1 MELKKELNMEYFD
14 LLPEEILSII
24 FLYVKSSIKYTL
36 NKRLFKKYYKYR
48 LAYVNN
54 NRLKYY
60 NNNLICDC
68 YIIKNLNYIKYLIN
82 HDNSF
87 ILNNILS
94 YKMKNDKSKF
104 IINKNLKF
112 ENIKLNN
119 FIDFC
124 YFYSNKFN
132 ANSVKNIIDDVV
144 KMYGKEYKVVIHGK
158 NKDHKYIK
166 NKNIRWSA

>member
-1 MELKKELNMEYFD
+1 MELNMEYFD
-14 LLPEEILSII
+14 LLPEELLSII

-36 NKRLFKKYYKYR
+36 NKRLFNKYYKYR
-48 LAYVNN
+48 LAYVNNN

-112 ENIKLNN
+112 ENIKFNN

-132 ANSVKNIIDDVV
+132 SDKIKLLIGEIVKYYSKD
-144 KMYGKEYKVVIHGK
+144 YKVVIHGK
-158 NKDHKYIK
+158 NNNYKNIK

>member
-1 MELKKELNMEYFD
+1 MEINMDLFDLIPDDVKRIIWKELK
-14 LLPEEILSII
+14 P
-24 FLYVKSSIKYTL
+24 SIKYCV
-36 NKRLFKKYYKYR
+36 NKQNFYKYYKYR

-54 NRLKYY
+54 TRVKY
-60 NNNLICDC
+60 NNIFICDC
-68 YIIKNLNYIKYLIN
+68 YLIKNFNYIKYLIN
-82 HDNSF
+82 IDAGL
-87 ILNNILS
+87 ILNHIIK
-94 YKMKNDKSKF
+94 YKIKNDKSKF
-104 IINKNLKF
+104 IINKKLKF
-112 ENIKLNN
+112 ENIKFNN

-132 ANSVKNIIDDVV
+132 ANSVKNIIDDVA